1 MITLD
6 CMCGYETNRLKNNK
20 KKKQENGVLLRERD
34 YSTPAVEYGW
44 TEIFYEV
51 ERILYLIML
60 LFLLLFAEVFY

>member
-1 MITLD
+1 M
-6 CMCGYETNRLKNNK
+6 

-34 YSTPAVEYGW
+34 YSTPAVKYGW